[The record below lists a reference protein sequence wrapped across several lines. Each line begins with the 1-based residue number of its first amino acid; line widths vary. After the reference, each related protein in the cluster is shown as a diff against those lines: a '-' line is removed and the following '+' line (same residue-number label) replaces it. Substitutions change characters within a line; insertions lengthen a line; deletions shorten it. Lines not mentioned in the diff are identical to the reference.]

1 MFSGSE
7 PKGET
12 MSFTKLLLSAAC
24 LACLATAARAQAA
37 CTLTVD
43 KAPSIRGLRLG
54 MTLGEIKSFA
64 PDIRVTDLGFGES
77 IATLNWLD
85 KADPARFKGVNA
97 VFLHFV
103 DERVTVFS
111 VVYDPSVNWEST
123 SQFVAKVSEALKL
136 PPAWEGGDSKTM
148 VCDGFKIT
156 AQPNN
161 ISLGIPDADKVVRRR
176 RVEAAEK
183 KRQDF
188 RP

>member
-1 MFSGSE
+1 
-7 PKGET
+7 

-54 MTLGEIKSFA
+54 MTLGEVKSFA

-77 IATLNWLD
+77 TATLNLLD

-103 DERVTVFS
+103 DERVTDLS
-111 VVYDPSVNWEST
+111 VLYDPSVNWEST

-136 PPAWEGGDSKTM
+136 PPAWEGGDSQTM
-148 VCDGFKIT
+148 ACDGFKIT

-176 RVEAAEK
+176 KAEAAEK